1 MGSEK
6 IDALELDINAKLT
19 TENLDK
25 LITALGKLSK
35 ALDNVNAKKVKD
47 EIKDTGDASKEAAA
61 KADLLTNSFL
71 NQAVRITALVAVYRK
86 LADLISTGIEN
97 SMSYVE
103 NMNLFTVS
111 LGQYSENASKYADT
125 VRDALGI
132 DPSGWIRT
140 QGVFNTLIEGFGVG
154 AEQAAYMSQN
164 LTQLTYDIA
173 SFYNLSISDAEKKI
187 QSAVAGEL
195 EPVRRLGY
203 DLSQNALTAIAQNPK
218 YYGETTYSVNELTGA
233 LEANSTALED
243 NTVRTIANF
252 NELTQGEK
260 VQLRYI
266 ALMTQV
272 TEAQGDMARTLNDPA
287 NQIRIF
293 REQMTMT
300 SRALGNVFIP
310 ALNEVMPYLIAFFR
324 VVEEGLQKL
333 AAWFGFE
340 LPDMSD
346 RMDVSEDV
354 PYYENVVE
362 ATGKAAKNA
371 KKMKDY
377 MIGIDELNVL
387 RPDDGT
393 TSGGGSGSENPYA
406 LGSIYK
412 TPGYDFLSSSIENRI
427 KDIKEAFDDL
437 GKDFEEHPLQVG
449 IKIFGEGAGA
459 IGQGFWEWYLGKT
472 PDELA
477 QEAETYFGGSIA
489 GALTY
494 ELAMNSPAANVG
506 FEFWT
511 WLLGKTDEE
520 IAVEA
525 EEKGITIGQAIHDSF
540 ILNNPLA
547 RQAGKSQSAIET
559 FFGFD
564 NTLEKR
570 AAEAGRTV
578 GEQFTLEFSKKVAEI
593 FSSNPILQEFYK
605 IATGRDALKDLEA
618 LEKKLNYTNSKKTY
632 TKVFPTRDNAATI
645 EAAKH
650 GETAL
655 ELLLGGNL
663 NSTAEESGKNAI
675 KNFAKGME
683 SGKSAVNLASSNLY
697 RTAFNGANNNGSG
710 GNGFYT
716 ASSNMS
722 RRYADGI
729 RSGTSNVDSAGK
741 SLYNSGYNGATNYGK
756 ALADYYNVSSGA
768 SKEYAKGLVNGV
780 SGARYA
786 GESLF
791 GSSYNGAS
799 NYGTSDVYFY
809 NTSAMASRSFIE
821 GMYNNLSGANYAGQ
835 SLYTSGY
842 NGASNN
848 GNGGY
853 EYSNL
858 ANNFANLFTSSLGSN
873 SALSDSY
880 NAGYKLANEGT
891 WGAYDLN
898 SEFEYVGDMAGQG
911 YVLGIRK
918 NEYKAEYAGG
928 TVANAT
934 LYKLKEALGIASP
947 SKETYALGRF
957 FDLGFANA
965 IEDYTYTAEDMAKQM
980 ARASLQAIRTTDG
993 VFANSI
999 SAPSGSNAGY
1009 GVSAANQNGMMN
1021 MASSIYQ
1028 AVVSGISTIDLNG
1041 DDRDIKVIID
1051 GKEVFTAVETERR
1064 RRGVGVGSNA
1074 FGGV

>member
-1 MGSEK
+1 MASEK

-25 LITALGKLSK
+25 LITALGRLSK
-35 ALDNVNAKKVKD
+35 ALDNVNAKKVKED
-47 EIKDTGDASKEAAA
+47 IKETGDASKEAAA
-61 KADLLTNSFL
+61 KADLLTNSFM

-86 LADLISTGIEN
+86 LADVISTGIEN

-272 TEAQGDMARTLNDPA
+272 QEAQGDMARTLNDPA
-287 NQIRIF
+287 NQMRIF
-293 REQMTMT
+293 KEQLTMT

-324 VVEEGLQKL
+324 VVEEGLQRL
-333 AAWFGFE
+333 AAWAGFE

-346 RMDVSEDV
+346 RMSVSDDV
-354 PYYENVVE
+354 PYYENIVDS
-362 ATGKAAKNA
+362 TGRAAKNA

-393 TSGGGSGSENPYA
+393 TSGGGGGSENPYA
-406 LGSIYK
+406 LGSIFK

-427 KDIKEAFDDL
+427 KDIKEQFDEL
-437 GKDFEEHPLQVG
+437 GKDFEEHPLQVTG
-449 IKIFGEGAGA
+449 KILWEGFGT
-459 IGQGFWEWYLGKT
+459 IGEGFWEWYLGKT
-472 PDELA
+472 PEELA
-477 QEAETYFGGSIA
+477 EEAWANGETIGKAFMKAILYQTGENIVKISTGIWGAITGADTTIAQRAAQSGRTIA
-489 GALTY
+489 GQFFGEASKTVLEFINSNEYLKWYY
-494 ELAMNSPAANVG
+494 ELTTGRN
-506 FEFWT
+506 
-511 WLLGKTDEE
+511 
-520 IAVEA
+520 A
-525 EEKGITIGQAIHDSF
+525 EEDLVAAYKYLDA
-540 ILNNPLA
+540 N
-547 RQAGKSQSAIET
+547 RV
-559 FFGFD
+559 
-564 NTLEKR
+564 NTKKVKD
-570 AAEAGRTV
+570 GN
-578 GEQFTLEFSKKVAEI
+578 FTLTGVLGDKSTTSGISKGAQAQANAYINGLKNSLGEVEKVGQDI
-593 FSSNPILQEFYK
+593 Y
-605 IATGRDALKDLEA
+605 
-618 LEKKLNYTNSKKTY
+618 NS
-632 TKVFPTRDNAATI
+632 AW
-645 EAAKH
+645 
-650 GETAL
+650 
-655 ELLLGGNL
+655 
-663 NSTAEESGKNAI
+663 
-675 KNFAKGME
+675 
-683 SGKSAVNLASSNLY
+683 
-697 RTAFNGANNNGSG
+697 NGADNKGRGVES
-710 GNGFYT
+710 FFKT
-716 ASSNMS
+716 SSNMS
-722 RRYADGI
+722 RRYAEGLVN
-729 RSGTSNVDSAGK
+729 GTTGAANAGK

-768 SKEYAKGLVNGV
+768 SSNYAKGLVNGTTSV
-780 SGARYA
+780 
-786 GESLF
+786 
-791 GSSYNGAS
+791 AS
-799 NYGTSDVYFY
+799 
-809 NTSAMASRSFIE
+809 
-821 GMYNNLSGANYAGQ
+821 AGQ
-835 SLYTSGY
+835 SLYASGY
-842 NGASNN
+842 NGANN
-848 GNGGY
+848 YGNGGN
-853 EYSNL
+853 EYYSL
-858 ANNFANLFTSSLGSN
+858 ADKLANLFSGGLSSN
-873 SALSDSY
+873 SALSGSY
-880 NAGYKLANEGT
+880 NSGYKLANEGT

-911 YVLGIRK
+911 YVAGIRK

-947 SKETYALGRF
+947 SKEAYAVGKF
-957 FDLGFANA
+957 FDEGFANA
-965 IEDYTYTAEDMAKQM
+965 ISDFTSLATDNASNMAEL
-980 ARASLQAIRTTDG
+980 SLKAMRTTQG
-993 VFANSI
+993 MF
-999 SAPSGSNAGY
+999 SGFSVPTNNNAGY
-1009 GVSAANQNGMMN
+1009 GVGAMNESAMMN
-1021 MASSIYQ
+1021 MASTIYQ
-1028 AVVSGISTIDLNG
+1028 AVASGISTISLNG

>member
-1 MGSEK
+1 MASEK

-25 LITALGKLSK
+25 LITALGRLSK
-35 ALDNVNAKKVKD
+35 ALDNVNAKKVKED
-47 EIKDTGDASKEAAA
+47 IKETGDASKEAAA

-86 LADLISTGIEN
+86 LADVISTGIEN

-111 LGQYSENASKYADT
+111 LGQYADNASKYADT

-272 TEAQGDMARTLNDPA
+272 QEAQGDMARTLNDPA
-287 NQIRIF
+287 NQMRIF
-293 REQMTMT
+293 KEQLTMT

-324 VVEEGLQKL
+324 VVEEGLQRL
-333 AAWFGFE
+333 AAWAGFE

-354 PYYENVVE
+354 PYYENIVDS
-362 ATGKAAKNA
+362 TGRAAKNA

-406 LGSIYK
+406 LGSIFK
-412 TPGYDFLSSSIENRI
+412 TPGYDFLSSAVENRI
-427 KDIKEAFDDL
+427 KDIKEAFDEL
-437 GKDFEEHPLQVG
+437 GKDFEEHPLQVTG
-449 IKIFGEGAGA
+449 KILWEGFGT
-459 IGQGFWEWYLGKT
+459 IGEGFWEWVLGKT
-472 PDELA
+472 PEELAEEAWANGNTIGEQLALAFLESAQNTSFGEASEGVIEWLVGKPSDELA
-477 QEAETYFGGSIA
+477 QDAWDS
-489 GALTY
+489 
-494 ELAMNSPAANVG
+494 
-506 FEFWT
+506 
-511 WLLGKTDEE
+511 GKT
-520 IAVEA
+520 VKEA
-525 EEKGITIGQAIHDSF
+525 FVKSLLTNTGASPYGRGISVIEQMLGLDSN
-540 ILNNPLA
+540 LETRA
-547 RQAGKSQSAIET
+547 QS
-559 FFGFD
+559 
-564 NTLEKR
+564 
-570 AAEAGRTV
+570 AGRTV
-578 GEQFTLEFSKKVAEI
+578 GEQFTLEVNKAFAALATTNPFFSWLYEV
-593 FSSNPILQEFYK
+593 S
-605 IATGRDALKDLEA
+605 TGRSAKADLEA
-618 LEKKLNYTNSKKTY
+618 YQKAMYGWKPTDDPYKVRGALGIDGAMPGTNNSQVY
-632 TKVFPTRDNAATI
+632 RRDNAATI
-645 EAAKH
+645 EAQKH
-650 GETAL
+650 GKAVAEAYAQGAQKTYKATDNAAVIEAQKHAAAVAKAYADGL
-655 ELLLGGNL
+655 KENFD
-663 NSTAEESGKNAI
+663 NAEEVANDFYKTVYGGVTNQGK
-675 KNFAKGME
+675 GVE
-683 SGKSAVNLASSNLY
+683 S
-697 RTAFNGANNNGSG
+697 
-710 GNGFYT
+710 FYKT
-716 ASSNMS
+716 SSNMS
-722 RRYADGI
+722 KRYNDGLKTGI
-729 RSGTSNVDSAGK
+729 SGASSAGE
-741 SLYNSGYNGATNYGK
+741 SLYNSGYNGANNY
-756 ALADYYNVSSGA
+756 
-768 SKEYAKGLVNGV
+768 
-780 SGARYA
+780 
-786 GESLF
+786 
-791 GSSYNGAS
+791 
-799 NYGTSDVYFY
+799 
-809 NTSAMASRSFIE
+809 
-821 GMYNNLSGANYAGQ
+821 
-835 SLYTSGY
+835 
-842 NGASNN
+842 
-848 GNGGY
+848 GNGGK
-853 EYSNL
+853 EYSKL
-858 ANNFANLFTSSLGSN
+858 ADNFANLFAGALSSN
-873 SALSDSY
+873 SALSGSY
-880 NAGYKLANEGT
+880 NSGYELANEGT

-911 YVLGIRK
+911 YVAGIRK

-934 LYKLKEALGIASP
+934 LYRLKEALGIASP
-947 SKETYALGRF
+947 SKETYALGKF
-957 FDLGFANA
+957 FDEGFANA
-965 IEDYTYTAEDMAKQM
+965 ISDYTRLATDNAGNMAEM
-980 ARASLQAIRTTDG
+980 SLKAMRTTQG
-993 VFANSI
+993 MF
-999 SAPSGSNAGY
+999 SGFSVPTNNNAGY
-1009 GVSAANQNGMMN
+1009 GVGAMNESAMMN
-1021 MASSIYQ
+1021 MASTIYQ
-1028 AVVSGISTIDLNG
+1028 AVASGISTINLNG

-1051 GKEVFTAVETERR
+1051 GKEVFTAVQTESRK
-1064 RRGVGVGSNA
+1064 RGVAISNGT
-1074 FGGV
+1074 FSR

>member
-1 MGSEK
+1 MASEK

-61 KADLLTNSFL
+61 KADLLTNSFV
-71 NQAVRITALVAVYRK
+71 NQAVKITALVAVYRK
-86 LADLISTGIEN
+86 LADVISTGLEN

-272 TEAQGDMARTLNDPA
+272 QEAQGDMQRSLYDPA

-293 REQMTMT
+293 REQLTMT

-324 VVEEGLQKL
+324 VVEEGLQRL
-333 AAWFGFE
+333 AAWAGFE

-346 RMDVSEDV
+346 RMSVSDDV
-354 PYYENVVE
+354 PYYENIVDS
-362 ATGKAAKNA
+362 TGRAAKNA

-393 TSGGGSGSENPYA
+393 TSGGGGGSDNPYA
-406 LGSIYK
+406 LGSIFK

-427 KDIKEAFDDL
+427 KDIKEAFDEL
-437 GKDFEEHPLQVG
+437 GKDFEEHPLQVTG
-449 IKIFGEGAGA
+449 KILWEGFGTIGEG
-459 IGQGFWEWYLGKT
+459 FWTWVLGKT
-472 PDELA
+472 PEELAEEAWANGNTIGEQLALAFLESAQNTSFGEASEGVIEWLVGKSSSELA
-477 QEAETYFGGSIA
+477 QDAWDSGKTVKQAFV
-489 GALTY
+489 GALLTNT
-494 ELAMNSPAANVG
+494 ATSSFGRG
-506 FEFWT
+506 FS
-511 WLLGKTDEE
+511 
-520 IAVEA
+520 I
-525 EEKGITIGQAIHDSF
+525 
-540 ILNNPLA
+540 
-547 RQAGKSQSAIET
+547 IEQML
-559 FFGFD
+559 GFD
-564 NTLEKR
+564 SNLETR
-570 AAEAGRTV
+570 AQSAGRTV
-578 GEQFTLEFSKKVAEI
+578 GEQFVLEINKAFASLATQ
-593 FSSNPILQEFYK
+593 NPFFEWLYEVS
-605 IATGRDALKDLEA
+605 TGRSAKADLEA
-618 LEKKLNYTNSKKTY
+618 YQRAIYGWKPTDDPYKVREVLGIDGAMPGTNNSQVY
-632 TKVFPTRDNAATI
+632 QRDNAATI

-650 GETAL
+650 GKTVAEAYAQGAQKTYKATDNAAVIEAQKHAAAVAKAYADGL
-655 ELLLGGNL
+655 KKNWD
-663 NSTAEESGKNAI
+663 NAEEVANDFYNVVYGGVTNQGK
-675 KNFAKGME
+675 GVE
-683 SGKSAVNLASSNLY
+683 S
-697 RTAFNGANNNGSG
+697 
-710 GNGFYT
+710 FYKT
-716 ASSNMS
+716 SSNMS
-722 RRYADGI
+722 KRYADGLVNGV
-729 RSGTSNVDSAGK
+729 SGAANAGK

-768 SKEYAKGLVNGV
+768 SKEYAKGLVNGTTSV
-780 SGARYA
+780 
-786 GESLF
+786 
-791 GSSYNGAS
+791 AS
-799 NYGTSDVYFY
+799 
-809 NTSAMASRSFIE
+809 
-821 GMYNNLSGANYAGQ
+821 AGQ
-835 SLYTSGY
+835 TLYVYGY
-842 NGASNN
+842 NGVADY
-848 GNGGY
+848 GNGGK

-858 ANNFANLFTSSLGSN
+858 ADNFANLFAGALSSN
-873 SALSDSY
+873 SALSGSY
-880 NAGYKLANEGT
+880 NSGYKLANEGT

-898 SEFEYVGDMAGQG
+898 GEYDYVGTMAGQG
-911 YVLGIRK
+911 YILGIQK
-918 NEYKAEYAGG
+918 SKYEAENSGYI
-928 TVANAT
+928 VANST
-934 LYKLKEALGIASP
+934 LQKMREVLGIASP
-947 SKETYALGRF
+947 SKEAYAVGKF
-957 FDLGFANA
+957 FDEGFANA
-965 IEDYTYTAEDMAKQM
+965 ISDFTSLATDNASNMAEL
-980 ARASLQAIRTTDG
+980 SLKAMRTTNG
-993 VFANSI
+993 MFSNFSVPTNN
-999 SAPSGSNAGY
+999 NAGY
-1009 GVSAANQNGMMN
+1009 GVGAMNESAMMN
-1021 MASSIYQ
+1021 MASTIYQ
-1028 AVVSGISTIDLNG
+1028 AVASGISTISLNG

-1051 GKEVFTAVETERR
+1051 GKEVFTSVETERR
-1064 RRGVGVGSNA
+1064 RRGVGVGNNA

>member
-1 MGSEK
+1 MASEK

-25 LITALGKLSK
+25 LITALGRLSK

-47 EIKDTGDASKEAAA
+47 DIKDTGDASKEAAA
-61 KADLLTNSFL
+61 KADLLTNSFV
-71 NQAVRITALVAVYRK
+71 NQAVKITALVAVYRK
-86 LADLISTGIEN
+86 LADVISTGLEN

-103 NMNLFTVS
+103 NLNLFTVS

-272 TEAQGDMARTLNDPA
+272 EEAQGDMARTLNDPA
-287 NQIRIF
+287 NQMRIF
-293 REQMTMT
+293 KEQLTMT

-324 VVEEGLQKL
+324 VVEEGLQRL
-333 AAWFGFE
+333 AAWAGFE

-354 PYYENVVE
+354 PYYENIVDS
-362 ATGKAAKNA
+362 TGKAAKNA

-393 TSGGGSGSENPYA
+393 TSGGGSGSDNPYA

-412 TPGYDFLSSSIENRI
+412 TPGYDFLSSAIDNRI
-427 KDIKEAFDDL
+427 KDIKEAFDEL
-437 GKDFEEHPLQVG
+437 GKDFEEHPLQVTG
-449 IKIFGEGAGA
+449 KILWEGFGT
-459 IGQGFWEWYLGKT
+459 IGEGFWEWFIGKT
-472 PDELA
+472 PEELA
-477 QEAETYFGGSIA
+477 QDAWDSGISVGEAFANAVFYKMGENIVKISTGIWGAITGEDTTIA
-489 GALTY
+489 
-494 ELAMNSPAANVG
+494 ERAAQSG
-506 FEFWT
+506 RT
-511 WLLGKTDEE
+511 
-520 IAVEA
+520 IA
-525 EEKGITIGQAIHDSF
+525 Q
-540 ILNNPLA
+540 
-547 RQAGKSQSAIET
+547 Q
-559 FFGFD
+559 FFGEASRTLLEFVNSNEYLKWYYETVTGRNAD
-564 NTLEKR
+564 EDLVAAYKYLDANKVNTKKVKD
-570 AAEAGRTV
+570 GN
-578 GEQFTLEFSKKVAEI
+578 FTL
-593 FSSNPILQEFYK
+593 
-605 IATGRDALKDLEA
+605 TG
-618 LEKKLNYTNSKKTY
+618 
-632 TKVFPTRDNAATI
+632 V
-645 EAAKH
+645 
-650 GETAL
+650 
-655 ELLLGGNL
+655 LGDK
-663 NSTAEESGKNAI
+663 STAGISKGAQLQANAYINGLRDSLGEIEKAGEDVYNSAWSGADNKGRGVESFFK
-675 KNFAKGME
+675 
-683 SGKSAVNLASSNLY
+683 
-697 RTAFNGANNNGSG
+697 T
-710 GNGFYT
+710 
-716 ASSNMS
+716 SSNMS
-722 RRYADGI
+722 RRYADGLVN
-729 RSGTSNVDSAGK
+729 GTTGAANAGK

-756 ALADYYNVSSGA
+756 ALADYYNVSSNA
-768 SKEYAKGLVNGV
+768 SSNYAKGLVNGTTSV
-780 SGARYA
+780 
-786 GESLF
+786 
-791 GSSYNGAS
+791 AS
-799 NYGTSDVYFY
+799 
-809 NTSAMASRSFIE
+809 
-821 GMYNNLSGANYAGQ
+821 AGQ
-835 SLYTSGY
+835 TLYVYGY
-842 NGASNN
+842 NGVANY
-848 GNGGY
+848 GNGGK

-858 ANNFANLFTSSLGSN
+858 ADNFANLFAGALSSN
-873 SALSDSY
+873 SALSGSY
-880 NAGYKLANEGT
+880 NSGYKLANEGT

-911 YVLGIRK
+911 YVAGIRK

-934 LYKLKEALGIASP
+934 LYRLKEALGIASP
-947 SKETYALGRF
+947 SKEAYTVGKF
-957 FDLGFANA
+957 FDEGFANA
-965 IEDYTYTAEDMAKQM
+965 ISDFTSLATDNASNMAEL
-980 ARASLQAIRTTDG
+980 SLKAMRTIQG
-993 VFANSI
+993 MF
-999 SAPSGSNAGY
+999 SGFSVPTNNNAGY
-1009 GVSAANQNGMMN
+1009 GVGAMNESAMMN
-1021 MASSIYQ
+1021 MASTIYQ
-1028 AVVSGISTIDLNG
+1028 AVASGISTISLNG

>member
-1 MGSEK
+1 MASEK

-25 LITALGKLSK
+25 LITALGRLSK
-35 ALDNVNAKKVKD
+35 ALDNVNAKKVNQD
-47 EIKDTGDASKEAAA
+47 IKETGDASKEAAA
-61 KADLLTNSFL
+61 KADLLTNSFI

-86 LADLISTGIEN
+86 LADVISTGIEN

-287 NQIRIF
+287 NQMRIF
-293 REQMTMT
+293 KEQLTMT

-310 ALNEVMPYLIAFFR
+310 ALNEAMPYLIAFFR
-324 VVEEGLQKL
+324 VVEEGLQRL
-333 AAWFGFE
+333 AAWAGYE

-377 MIGIDELNVL
+377 MLGIDELNVL

-393 TSGGGSGSENPYA
+393 TSGGGSSDNPYA

-427 KDIKEAFDDL
+427 KDIKEAFDEL
-437 GKDFEEHPLQVG
+437 GKDFEEHPLQVTG
-449 IKIFGEGAGA
+449 KILWEGFGT
-459 IGQGFWEWYLGKT
+459 IGEGFWEWVIGKT
-472 PDELA
+472 PEELA
-477 QEAETYFGGSIA
+477 QD
-489 GALTY
+489 
-494 ELAMNSPAANVG
+494 AARLGTSVSTAFVYNLG
-506 FEFWT
+506 LKGHDFWLD
-511 WLLGKTDEE
+511 LLGISWDDLKK
-520 IAVEA
+520 EA
-525 EEKGITIGQAIHDSF
+525 EENGTTIRYEFNKAVFSKMGEGIVQISTGFWGVITGKDTTIAQ
-540 ILNNPLA
+540 
-547 RQAGKSQSAIET
+547 
-559 FFGFD
+559 
-564 NTLEKR
+564 R
-570 AAEAGRTV
+570 AAESGRTIAGQFF
-578 GEQFTLEFSKKVAEI
+578 GEASKTVLEFINSNEYLKWYYELTTGRNAEEDLVAAYKYLDANKVNTKKV
-593 FSSNPILQEFYK
+593 
-605 IATGRDALKDLEA
+605 KD
-618 LEKKLNYTNSKKTY
+618 KNYTLVGVLGDKSSTTGISKGAEAITKAYANGLLSGIGEVEKAGEAVYNSAW
-632 TKVFPTRDNAATI
+632 NAADNQGKAI
-645 EAAKH
+645 ESFFKTSSDMSKRYND
-650 GETAL
+650 GLKT
-655 ELLLGGNL
+655 GV
-663 NSTAEESGKNAI
+663 SGA
-675 KNFAKGME
+675 
-683 SGKSAVNLASSNLY
+683 KSA
-697 RTAFNGANNNGSG
+697 
-710 GNGFYT
+710 GN
-716 ASSNMS
+716 
-722 RRYADGI
+722 
-729 RSGTSNVDSAGK
+729 
-741 SLYNSGYNGATNYGK
+741 SLYSSGYNGAANYGR
-756 ALADYYNVSSGA
+756 AVADYYNVSSNA
-768 SKEYAKGLVNGV
+768 SSSYARGLVNGT
-780 SGARYA
+780 
-786 GESLF
+786 
-791 GSSYNGAS
+791 
-799 NYGTSDVYFY
+799 TSV
-809 NTSAMASRSFIE
+809 
-821 GMYNNLSGANYAGQ
+821 ANAGQ
-835 SLYTSGY
+835 TLYVYGY
-842 NGASNN
+842 NGVANY
-848 GNGGY
+848 GNGGN
-853 EYSNL
+853 EYFNL
-858 ANNFANLFTSSLGSN
+858 ADKFANLFSGGLGSN
-873 SALSDSY
+873 SALSGSY
-880 NAGYKLANEGT
+880 NSGYKLANEGT

-911 YVLGIRK
+911 YILGIRK
-918 NEYKAEYAGG
+918 NEYKAEYAGD
-928 TVANAT
+928 TVASAT
-934 LYKLKEALGIASP
+934 LYRMKEVLGIASP
-947 SKETYALGRF
+947 SKEAYAVGKF
-957 FDLGFANA
+957 FDEGFANA
-965 IEDYTYTAEDMAKQM
+965 ISDFTSLATDNASDMAEL
-980 ARASLQAIRTTDG
+980 SLKAMRTTRG
-993 VFANSI
+993 MF
-999 SAPSGSNAGY
+999 SGFSVPTNNNAGY
-1009 GVSAANQNGMMN
+1009 GVGAMNESAMMN
-1021 MASSIYQ
+1021 MASTIYQ
-1028 AVVSGISTIDLNG
+1028 AVASGISTISLNG

>member
-1 MGSEK
+1 MASEK

-25 LITALGKLSK
+25 LISALGRLSK
-35 ALDNVNAKKVKD
+35 ALDKVNAKKVNED
-47 EIKDTGDASKEAAA
+47 IKETGDASKEAAA
-61 KADLLTNSFL
+61 KADLLTNSFM
-71 NQAVRITALVAVYRK
+71 NQAVRITALVAIYRK
-86 LADLISTGIEN
+86 LSDVISTGIEN

-272 TEAQGDMARTLNDPA
+272 QEAQGDMARTLNDPA
-287 NQIRIF
+287 NQMRIF
-293 REQMTMT
+293 KEQLTMT

-324 VVEEGLQKL
+324 VVEEGLQRL
-333 AAWFGFE
+333 AAWAGFE

-354 PYYENVVE
+354 PYYENIVDS
-362 ATGKAAKNA
+362 TGRAAKNA

-393 TSGGGSGSENPYA
+393 TSGGGSGSDNPYA
-406 LGSIYK
+406 LGSIFK
-412 TPGYDFLSSSIENRI
+412 TPGYDFLSSAIENRI
-427 KDIKEAFDDL
+427 KDIKEAFDEL

-459 IGQGFWEWYLGKT
+459 IGEKFWEWYLGKT
-472 PDELA
+472 PEELA

-489 GALTY
+489 AAFTY
-494 ELAMNSPAANVG
+494 ELAMNSPAANAG
-506 FEFWT
+506 FDFWT

-540 ILNNPLA
+540 ILNNPIA
-547 RQAGKSQSAIET
+547 RRAGKAQSVAET

-564 NTLEKR
+564 STLEKR

-593 FSSNPILQEFYK
+593 FSSNPILQEVYK
-605 IATGRDALKDLEA
+605 IATGKDALKDLEA

-655 ELLLGGNL
+655 QMLLGSGINDA
-663 NSTAEESGKNAI
+663 AEESGKAAI
-675 KNFAKGME
+675 KSFAKGME
-683 SGKSAVNLASSNLY
+683 NGKSAVNLASSNLY
-697 RTAFNGANNNGSG
+697 KTAYNGTNNNGSG
-710 GNGFYT
+710 TRNFGNVGTNLAGAF
-716 ASSNMS
+716 SSALGS
-722 RRYADGI
+722 Q
-729 RSGTSNVDSAGK
+729 TSKNNA
-741 SLYNSGYNGATNYGK
+741 YNSGYQLSAQ
-756 ALADYYNVSSGA
+756 
-768 SKEYAKGLVNGV
+768 GV
-780 SGARYA
+780 YGAR
-786 GESLF
+786 GFS
-791 GSSYNGAS
+791 NG
-799 NYGTSDVYFY
+799 
-809 NTSAMASRSFIE
+809 
-821 GMYNNLSGANYAGQ
+821 
-835 SLYTSGY
+835 
-842 NGASNN
+842 
-848 GNGGY
+848 
-853 EYSNL
+853 YSNI
-858 ANNFANLFTSSLGSN
+858 ATDMANLFAGSLSSNPS
-873 SALSDSY
+873 LSKSY

-911 YVLGIRK
+911 YIAGIRK

-928 TVANAT
+928 SVANAT
-934 LYKLKEALGIASP
+934 LYRLKEALGIASP
-947 SKETYALGRF
+947 SKEAYAVGKF
-957 FDLGFANA
+957 FDEGFANA
-965 IEDYTYTAEDMAKQM
+965 ISDFTNLATDNAGNMAEM
-980 ARASLQAIRTTDG
+980 SLKAMRTTQG
-993 VFANSI
+993 MF
-999 SAPSGSNAGY
+999 SGFSVPTNNNAGY
-1009 GVSAANQNGMMN
+1009 GVGAMNESAMMN
-1021 MASSIYQ
+1021 MASTIYQ
-1028 AVVSGISTIDLNG
+1028 AVASGISTISLNG

>member
-1 MGSEK
+1 MASEK

-25 LITALGKLSK
+25 LITALGRLSK
-35 ALDNVNAKKVKD
+35 ALDSVNAKKVKED
-47 EIKDTGDASKEAAA
+47 IKETGDASKEAAT
-61 KADLLTNSFL
+61 KADLLTNSFM
-71 NQAVRITALVAVYRK
+71 NQAVKITALIAVYRK
-86 LADLISTGIEN
+86 LADVISTGIEN

-233 LEANSTALED
+233 LEGNSTALED

-287 NQIRIF
+287 NQMRIF
-293 REQMTMT
+293 KEQLTMT

-324 VVEEGLQKL
+324 VVEEGLQRL
-333 AAWFGFE
+333 AAWAGFE

-354 PYYENVVE
+354 PYYENIVDS
-362 ATGKAAKNA
+362 TGRAAKNA

-393 TSGGGSGSENPYA
+393 TSGGGGGSDNPYA

-412 TPGYDFLSSSIENRI
+412 TPGYDFLSSAVENRI
-427 KDIKEAFDDL
+427 KDIKEAFDEL
-437 GKDFEEHPLQVG
+437 GKDFEEHPLQVTG
-449 IKIFGEGAGA
+449 QIIWEGAGT
-459 IGQGFWEWYLGKT
+459 IGEKFWEWYLGKT
-472 PDELA
+472 PEELA
-477 QEAETYFGGSIA
+477 LEANTYFGGSIA
-489 GALTY
+489 SAFTY
-494 ELAMNSPAANVG
+494 ELAMNSPAADVG
-506 FEFWT
+506 YNFWT

-520 IAVEA
+520 LALEA

-540 ILNNPLA
+540 VANNPFA
-547 RQAGKSQSAIET
+547 RKAGEQISIVEAAFGSGSTIET
-559 FFGFD
+559 
-564 NTLEKR
+564 R

-578 GEQFTLEFSKKVAEI
+578 GEQFTLEFSKKVLEI
-593 FSSNPILQEFYK
+593 FGSNPVLQEFYK
-605 IATGRDALKDLEA
+605 ILTGRDALADLEE
-618 LEKKLNYTNSKKTY
+618 LEKKLNFTNTKKTY

-650 GETAL
+650 GQT
-655 ELLLGGNL
+655 LGQAYADGLSKNKDYVEKVANDFY
-663 NSTAEESGKNAI
+663 NSVYGGVTNQ
-675 KNFAKGME
+675 
-683 SGKSAVNLASSNLY
+683 
-697 RTAFNGANNNGSG
+697 
-710 GNGFYT
+710 GNGVVGFYN

-722 RRYADGI
+722 KRYADGI
-729 RSGTSNVDSAGK
+729 KGGTSNVGSAGK

-768 SKEYAKGLVNGV
+768 SSNYAKGLMNGTTSV
-780 SGARYA
+780 
-786 GESLF
+786 
-791 GSSYNGAS
+791 AS
-799 NYGTSDVYFY
+799 
-809 NTSAMASRSFIE
+809 
-821 GMYNNLSGANYAGQ
+821 AGQ
-835 SLYTSGY
+835 TLYVYGY
-842 NGASNN
+842 NGVANY
-848 GNGGY
+848 GNGGK

-858 ANNFANLFTSSLGSN
+858 ADNFANLFAGALSSN
-873 SALSDSY
+873 SALSGSY
-880 NAGYKLANEGT
+880 NSGYKLANEGT

-911 YVLGIRK
+911 YVAGIRK

-928 TVANAT
+928 TVASAT

-947 SKETYALGRF
+947 SKEAYAVGKF
-957 FDLGFANA
+957 FDEGFANA
-965 IEDYTYTAEDMAKQM
+965 ISDFTSLATDNASNMAEL
-980 ARASLQAIRTTDG
+980 SLKAMRTTQG
-993 VFANSI
+993 MF
-999 SAPSGSNAGY
+999 SGFSVPTNNNAGY
-1009 GVSAANQNGMMN
+1009 GVGAMNESAMMN
-1021 MASSIYQ
+1021 MASTIYQ
-1028 AVVSGISTIDLNG
+1028 AVASGISTISLNG

>member
-1 MGSEK
+1 MASEK

-35 ALDNVNAKKVKD
+35 ALDNVNAKKVND
-47 EIKDTGDASKEAAA
+47 DIKATGDASKEAAT
-61 KADLLTNSFL
+61 KADLLTNSFV
-71 NQAVRITALVAVYRK
+71 NQAVKITALIAVYRK
-86 LADLISTGIEN
+86 LADVISTGLEN

-103 NMNLFTVS
+103 NLNLFTVS
-111 LGQYSENASKYADT
+111 MGQYADNASKYADT
-125 VRDALGI
+125 VRDTLGI

-272 TEAQGDMARTLNDPA
+272 EEAHGDMARTLNDPA
-287 NQIRIF
+287 NQMRIF
-293 REQMTMT
+293 KEQLTMT

-324 VVEEGLQKL
+324 VVEEGLQNL
-333 AAWFGFE
+333 AAWFGYE

-346 RMDVSEDV
+346 RMDVSDDV
-354 PYYENVVE
+354 PYYENIVE
-362 ATGKAAKNA
+362 STGRAAKNA

-393 TSGGGSGSENPYA
+393 TSGGGGGSDNPYA

-412 TPGYDFLSSSIENRI
+412 TPGYDFLSSAIENRV
-427 KDIKEAFDDL
+427 KDLKEAFDEL
-437 GKDFEEHPLQVG
+437 GKDFEEHPLKVTGQ
-449 IKIFGEGAGA
+449 IIWEGAGT
-459 IGQGFWEWYLGKT
+459 IGEKFWEWYLGKT
-472 PDELA
+472 PEELA
-477 QEAETYFGGSIA
+477 QEANTYFGGSIA
-489 GALTY
+489 SAFTY
-494 ELAMNSPAANVG
+494 ELAMNSPAATVG
-506 FEFWT
+506 FNFWT
-511 WLLGKTDEE
+511 WLLGKSDEE
-520 IAVEA
+520 IALEA

-540 ILNNPLA
+540 VANNPFA
-547 RQAGKSQSAIET
+547 RKAGEQISIVEAAFGSGSTIET
-559 FFGFD
+559 
-564 NTLEKR
+564 R

-578 GEQFTLEFSKKVAEI
+578 GEQFTFEFSKKVLEI
-593 FSSNPILQEFYK
+593 FGSNPILQEFYK
-605 IATGRDALKDLEA
+605 ILTGRDALADLE
-618 LEKKLNYTNSKKTY
+618 EIDRKLNNTNTKKTY

-650 GETAL
+650 GQT
-655 ELLLGGNL
+655 LGQAYADGLSKNKDYVEKVANDFY
-663 NSTAEESGKNAI
+663 NSVYGGVTNQ
-675 KNFAKGME
+675 
-683 SGKSAVNLASSNLY
+683 
-697 RTAFNGANNNGSG
+697 
-710 GNGFYT
+710 GNGVVGFYN

-722 RRYADGI
+722 KRYADGI
-729 RSGTSNVDSAGK
+729 KGGTSNVGSAGK
-741 SLYNSGYNGATNYGK
+741 SLYNGGYNGATNYGQ

-768 SKEYAKGLVNGV
+768 SSNYAKGLVNGTTGV
-780 SGARYA
+780 
-786 GESLF
+786 
-791 GSSYNGAS
+791 AS
-799 NYGTSDVYFY
+799 
-809 NTSAMASRSFIE
+809 
-821 GMYNNLSGANYAGQ
+821 AGQ
-835 SLYTSGY
+835 SLYASGY
-842 NGASNN
+842 NGVSNY
-848 GNGGY
+848 GNGGN

-858 ANNFANLFTSSLGSN
+858 ANSFANLFAGALGSN
-873 SALSDSY
+873 SALSGSY
-880 NAGYKLANEGT
+880 NSGYSLANEGT

-911 YVLGIRK
+911 YIAGISK
-918 NEYKAEYAGG
+918 NEYKAEYAGN
-928 TVANAT
+928 TVASAT
-934 LYKLKEALGIASP
+934 LYRMKEVLGIASP
-947 SKETYALGRF
+947 SKEAYAVGKF
-957 FDLGFANA
+957 FDEGFANA
-965 IEDYTYTAEDMAKQM
+965 ISDFTNLATDNASNMAEL
-980 ARASLQAIRTTDG
+980 SLKAMRTT
-993 VFANSI
+993 
-999 SAPSGSNAGY
+999 SGMFSNFSVPTNNNTGY
-1009 GVSAANQNGMMN
+1009 GVGATNESAMMN
-1021 MASSIYQ
+1021 MASTIYQ
-1028 AVVSGISTIDLNG
+1028 AVASGISTLNLNG

-1051 GKEVFTAVETERR
+1051 GKEVFKVVQKEQRD
-1064 RRGVGVGSNA
+1064 RGVAISNGA
-1074 FGGV
+1074 FSR

>member
-1 MGSEK
+1 MASEK

-35 ALDNVNAKKVKD
+35 ALDNVNAKKVKED
-47 EIKDTGDASKEAAA
+47 IKETGDASKEAAA

-86 LADLISTGIEN
+86 LADVIPTGIEN

-287 NQIRIF
+287 NQMRIF
-293 REQMTMT
+293 KEQLIMT

-324 VVEEGLQKL
+324 VVEEGLQRL
-333 AAWFGFE
+333 AAWAGFE

-346 RMDVSEDV
+346 RMDVSDDV
-354 PYYENVVE
+354 PYYENIVE
-362 ATGKAAKNA
+362 STGRAAKNA

-406 LGSIYK
+406 LGSIFK
-412 TPGYDFLSSSIENRI
+412 TPGYDFLSSAIENRV
-427 KDIKEAFDDL
+427 KDIKEAFDEL
-437 GKDFEEHPLQVG
+437 GKDFKEHPLQVSWEIVKEGALGLGEG
-449 IKIFGEGAGA
+449 IWTWILGMTPEELAEEAARNGNTVGEQFVIAYSNAIQNSAFGEFSEGVVQYVLMGGKSSEEYYSDAEKS
-459 IGQGFWEWYLGKT
+459 GQSVGTAFLTGMVVNSTIPSSLGGMISFWEVITGKDT
-472 PDELA
+472 NLA
-477 QEAETYFGGSIA
+477 S
-489 GALTY
+489 
-494 ELAMNSPAANVG
+494 
-506 FEFWT
+506 
-511 WLLGKTDEE
+511 
-520 IAVEA
+520 
-525 EEKGITIGQAIHDSF
+525 
-540 ILNNPLA
+540 
-547 RQAGKSQSAIET
+547 
-559 FFGFD
+559 
-564 NTLEKR
+564 R
-570 AAEAGRTV
+570 AATAGRTV
-578 GEQFTLEFSKKVAEI
+578 GEQFTAEVGRQLLDLVA
-593 FSSNPILQEFYK
+593 SNPVFEWIYNTS
-605 IATGRDALKDLEA
+605 TGRDAQRDLED
-618 LEKKLNYTNSKKTY
+618 LEKSLYKKTKGTY

-650 GETAL
+650 GKAA
-655 ELLLGGNL
+655 
-663 NSTAEESGKNAI
+663 AEAYADSVANTTNYVWDSIWNGSDAQQRGKYFIES
-675 KNFAKGME
+675 FAKGME
-683 SGKSAVNLASSNLY
+683 NGKSAVNLASSNLY
-697 RTAFNGANNNGSG
+697 RTAYNGTNNNGSG
-710 GNGFYT
+710 SRNFGSVGTNLAGAF
-716 ASSNMS
+716 SSALGS
-722 RRYADGI
+722 Q
-729 RSGTSNVDSAGK
+729 TSKNNA
-741 SLYNSGYNGATNYGK
+741 YNSGYQLSAQ
-756 ALADYYNVSSGA
+756 
-768 SKEYAKGLVNGV
+768 GV
-780 SGARYA
+780 YGARGFSNGYTNIAIDMANMFA
-786 GESLF
+786 GSL
-791 GSSYNGAS
+791 SSNPS
-799 NYGTSDVYFY
+799 
-809 NTSAMASRSFIE
+809 
-821 GMYNNLSGANYAGQ
+821 LSK
-835 SLYTSGY
+835 
-842 NGASNN
+842 
-848 GNGGY
+848 
-853 EYSNL
+853 
-858 ANNFANLFTSSLGSN
+858 
-873 SALSDSY
+873 SY

-911 YVLGIRK
+911 YILGIRK

-928 TVANAT
+928 SVANAT
-934 LYKLKEALGIASP
+934 LYRLKEALGIASP
-947 SKETYALGRF
+947 SKEAYAVGKF
-957 FDLGFANA
+957 FDEGFANA
-965 IEDYTYTAEDMAKQM
+965 ISDFTSLATDNAGNMAEM
-980 ARASLQAIRTTDG
+980 SLKAMRTTQG
-993 VFANSI
+993 MF
-999 SAPSGSNAGY
+999 SGFSVPTNNNAGY
-1009 GVSAANQNGMMN
+1009 GVGAMNESAMMN
-1021 MASSIYQ
+1021 MASTIYQ
-1028 AVVSGISTIDLNG
+1028 AVASGISTINLNG

-1051 GKEVFTAVETERR
+1051 GKAVFTAVQTESRK
-1064 RRGVGVGSNA
+1064 RGVAISNGA
-1074 FGGV
+1074 FSR

>member
-1 MGSEK
+1 MASEK

-25 LITALGKLSK
+25 LITALGRLSK
-35 ALDNVNAKKVKD
+35 ALDNVNAKKVNED
-47 EIKDTGDASKEAAA
+47 IQETGDASKEAAA

-86 LADLISTGIEN
+86 LADVISTGIEN

-287 NQIRIF
+287 NQMRIF
-293 REQMTMT
+293 KEQLTMT

-324 VVEEGLQKL
+324 VVEEGLQRL
-333 AAWFGFE
+333 AAWAGFE

-354 PYYENVVE
+354 PYYENIVDS
-362 ATGKAAKNA
+362 TGRAAKNA

-393 TSGGGSGSENPYA
+393 TSGGGSGSDNPYA
-406 LGSIYK
+406 LGSIFK
-412 TPGYDFLSSSIENRI
+412 TPGYDFLSSAIENRI
-427 KDIKEAFDDL
+427 KDIKEAFDEL
-437 GKDFEEHPLQVG
+437 GKDFKEHPLQVSWDIVKGGAEGLGEG
-449 IKIFGEGAGA
+449 IWTWILGMTPEELAEEAARNGNTVGEQFVIAYSNAIQNSAFGEFSEGVVQYVLMGGKSSEEFYSDAEKS
-459 IGQGFWEWYLGKT
+459 GQSVGTAFLTGMVVNSTIPSSLGGMISFWEVITGKDT
-472 PDELA
+472 NLA
-477 QEAETYFGGSIA
+477 S
-489 GALTY
+489 
-494 ELAMNSPAANVG
+494 
-506 FEFWT
+506 
-511 WLLGKTDEE
+511 
-520 IAVEA
+520 
-525 EEKGITIGQAIHDSF
+525 
-540 ILNNPLA
+540 
-547 RQAGKSQSAIET
+547 
-559 FFGFD
+559 
-564 NTLEKR
+564 R
-570 AAEAGRTV
+570 AAAAGRTV
-578 GEQFTLEFSKKVAEI
+578 GEQFTAEVGRQLLDLVA
-593 FSSNPILQEFYK
+593 SNPVFEWVYNTS
-605 IATGRDALKDLEA
+605 TGRDAQKDLED
-618 LEKKLNYTNSKKTY
+618 LEKKLYKNTKGTY
-632 TKVFPTRDNAATI
+632 AKIFPTRDNAATI

-650 GETAL
+650 GKAA
-655 ELLLGGNL
+655 
-663 NSTAEESGKNAI
+663 AEAYADSVANTTNYVWDNIWNGSDAQQRGKYFIES
-675 KNFAKGME
+675 FAKGME
-683 SGKSAVNLASSNLY
+683 NGKSAVNLASSNLY
-697 RTAFNGANNNGSG
+697 RTAYNGTNNNGSG
-710 GNGFYT
+710 SRNFGSVGTNLANAFSSALGSQ
-716 ASSNMS
+716 ASKNN
-722 RRYADGI
+722 A
-729 RSGTSNVDSAGK
+729 
-741 SLYNSGYNGATNYGK
+741 YNSGYQ
-756 ALADYYNVSSGA
+756 LSVQ
-768 SKEYAKGLVNGV
+768 GV
-780 SGARYA
+780 YGAR
-786 GESLF
+786 GFS
-791 GSSYNGAS
+791 NG
-799 NYGTSDVYFY
+799 
-809 NTSAMASRSFIE
+809 
-821 GMYNNLSGANYAGQ
+821 
-835 SLYTSGY
+835 
-842 NGASNN
+842 
-848 GNGGY
+848 
-853 EYSNL
+853 YSNI
-858 ANNFANLFTSSLGSN
+858 AIDMANLFAGSLSSNPS
-873 SALSDSY
+873 LSKSY

-898 SEFEYVGDMAGQG
+898 GEFEYVGDMAGQG
-911 YVLGIRK
+911 YVAGIRK

-928 TVANAT
+928 AVANAT
-934 LYKLKEALGIASP
+934 LYRLKEALGIASP
-947 SKETYALGRF
+947 SKEAYAVGKF
-957 FDLGFANA
+957 FDEGFANA
-965 IEDYTYTAEDMAKQM
+965 ISDFANLATDNASNMAEM
-980 ARASLQAIRTTDG
+980 SLKAMRTTQG
-993 VFANSI
+993 MF
-999 SAPSGSNAGY
+999 SGFSVPTNNNTGY
-1009 GVSAANQNGMMN
+1009 GVGAMNESAMMN
-1021 MASSIYQ
+1021 MASTIYQ
-1028 AVVSGISTIDLNG
+1028 AVASGISTLNLNG

-1051 GKEVFTAVETERR
+1051 SKEVFTAVETERR

>member
-1 MGSEK
+1 MASEK

-25 LITALGKLSK
+25 LITALGRLSK

-61 KADLLTNSFL
+61 KADLLTNSFV
-71 NQAVRITALVAVYRK
+71 NQAVKITALVAVYRK
-86 LADLISTGIEN
+86 LADVISTGIEN

-125 VRDALGI
+125 VRETLGI

-173 SFYNLSISDAEKKI
+173 SFENLSISDAEKKV

-252 NELTQGEK
+252 NELTQAEK

-272 TEAQGDMARTLNDPA
+272 PQLQGDMARTLNDPA
-287 NQIRIF
+287 NQMRIF
-293 REQMTMT
+293 KEQLTMT

-324 VVEEGLQKL
+324 VVEEGLQRL
-333 AAWFGFE
+333 AAWAGFE

-346 RMDVSEDV
+346 RMDVSDDV
-354 PYYENVVE
+354 PYYENIVDS
-362 ATGKAAKNA
+362 TGRAAKNA

-393 TSGGGSGSENPYA
+393 SSGGSGSDNPYA

-412 TPGYDFLSSSIENRI
+412 TPGYDFLSSAVENRI

-437 GKDFEEHPLQVG
+437 GKDFSEHPLQVTG
-449 IKIFGEGAGA
+449 KILWEGLGTIGE
-459 IGQGFWEWYLGKT
+459 GFWEWYLGKT
-472 PDELA
+472 PEELA
-477 QEAETYFGGSIA
+477 EEAWANGETIGKAFMKAILYQTGENIVKISTGIWGAITGEDTTIAERAAQSGRTIA
-489 GALTY
+489 GQFYGEVSKTVLELINNNAYLKWYY
-494 ELAMNSPAANVG
+494 ELMTGRN
-506 FEFWT
+506 
-511 WLLGKTDEE
+511 
-520 IAVEA
+520 A
-525 EEKGITIGQAIHDSF
+525 EEDLVTAQKYLDQNRVNTKKVKDGNFTLTGVLGDKSTTSGISKGAQAQANAYINGLKNSLGEVEKVGEDIFNSAWGAADNHGKGIESF
-540 ILNNPLA
+540 
-547 RQAGKSQSAIET
+547 
-559 FFGFD
+559 F
-564 NTLEKR
+564 
-570 AAEAGRTV
+570 
-578 GEQFTLEFSKKVAEI
+578 
-593 FSSNPILQEFYK
+593 
-605 IATGRDALKDLEA
+605 
-618 LEKKLNYTNSKKTY
+618 KT
-632 TKVFPTRDNAATI
+632 
-645 EAAKH
+645 
-650 GETAL
+650 
-655 ELLLGGNL
+655 
-663 NSTAEESGKNAI
+663 
-675 KNFAKGME
+675 
-683 SGKSAVNLASSNLY
+683 
-697 RTAFNGANNNGSG
+697 
-710 GNGFYT
+710 
-716 ASSNMS
+716 SSNMS
-722 RRYADGI
+722 KRYADGLVNGV
-729 RSGTSNVDSAGK
+729 SGTASAGK

-768 SKEYAKGLVNGV
+768 SKEYAKGLVNGTTSV
-780 SGARYA
+780 
-786 GESLF
+786 
-791 GSSYNGAS
+791 AS
-799 NYGTSDVYFY
+799 
-809 NTSAMASRSFIE
+809 
-821 GMYNNLSGANYAGQ
+821 AGQ
-835 SLYTSGY
+835 TLYVYGY
-842 NGASNN
+842 NGVANY
-848 GNGGY
+848 GNGGK

-858 ANNFANLFTSSLGSN
+858 ADNFANLFAGALSSN
-873 SALSDSY
+873 SALSGSY
-880 NAGYKLANEGT
+880 NSGYKLANKGT

-898 SEFEYVGDMAGQG
+898 GEYDYVGTMAGQG
-911 YVLGIRK
+911 YILGIQK
-918 NEYKAEYAGG
+918 SKYEAENSGYI
-928 TVANAT
+928 VANST
-934 LYKLKEALGIASP
+934 LQKMREVLGIASP
-947 SKETYALGRF
+947 SKEAYAVGKF
-957 FDLGFANA
+957 FDEGFANA
-965 IEDYTYTAEDMAKQM
+965 ISDFTNLATDNASNMAEL
-980 ARASLQAIRTTDG
+980 SLKAMRTTQG
-993 VFANSI
+993 MF
-999 SAPSGSNAGY
+999 SGFSVPTNNNAGY
-1009 GVSAANQNGMMN
+1009 GVGAMNESAMMN
-1021 MASSIYQ
+1021 MASTIYQ
-1028 AVVSGISTIDLNG
+1028 AVASGISTISLNG
-1041 DDRDIKVIID
+1041 DDRDIKVIIN

>member
-1 MGSEK
+1 MASEK

-25 LITALGKLSK
+25 LITALGRLSK
-35 ALDNVNAKKVKD
+35 ALDNVNAKKAKD
-47 EIKDTGDASKEAAA
+47 DIKDTGDASKEAAA
-61 KADLLTNSFL
+61 KADLLTNSFV
-71 NQAVRITALVAVYRK
+71 NQAVKITALVAVYRK
-86 LADLISTGIEN
+86 LADVISTGIEN

-272 TEAQGDMARTLNDPA
+272 EEAQGDMARTLNDPA
-287 NQIRIF
+287 NQMRIF
-293 REQMTMT
+293 KEQLTMT

-324 VVEEGLQKL
+324 VVEEGLQRL
-333 AAWFGFE
+333 AAWAGFE

-346 RMDVSEDV
+346 RMNVSDDV
-354 PYYENVVE
+354 PYYENIVE
-362 ATGKAAKNA
+362 STGRAAKNA

-377 MIGIDELNVL
+377 MLGIDELNVL

-393 TSGGGSGSENPYA
+393 TSGGGSGSDNPYA

-427 KDIKEAFDDL
+427 KDIKEAFDEL
-437 GKDFEEHPLQVG
+437 GKDFEEHPLKVSWE
-449 IKIFGEGAGA
+449 IFSEGAGT
-459 IGQGFWEWYLGKT
+459 IGEGFWTWVLGKTPEELAADAQAHGNTIGEEFIKAYAAAIENSVIGEGSEGVIELLLGKT

-477 QEAETYFGGSIA
+477 QDAKNTGNTVGEEFTLQFMS
-489 GALTY
+489 ALM
-494 ELAMNSPAANVG
+494 LNG
-506 FEFWT
+506 FEGRA
-511 WLLGKTDEE
+511 LGDIILGSNTDLS
-520 IAVEA
+520 
-525 EEKGITIGQAIHDSF
+525 D
-540 ILNNPLA
+540 
-547 RQAGKSQSAIET
+547 
-559 FFGFD
+559 
-564 NTLEKR
+564 R
-570 AAEAGRTV
+570 ASEAGRTV
-578 GEQFTLEFSKKVAEI
+578 GEQFTLEFSKKVLDI

-605 IATGRDALKDLEA
+605 ITTGRDALEDLENIT
-618 LEKKLNYTNSKKTY
+618 KKLNYINTKKTY

-650 GETAL
+650 GEAAAKAY
-655 ELLLGGNL
+655 
-663 NSTAEESGKNAI
+663 AEGVANTTNYVWDSIWNGSDAQRRGKNFVEG
-675 KNFAKGME
+675 FAKGMD

-697 RTAFNGANNNGSG
+697 RTAYNGTNNNGSG
-710 GNGFYT
+710 SRNFGSVGTNLAGAFSSALGSQTSKNNAYNSGYSLSASGVNGAKSYGNGY
-716 ASSNMS
+716 SNIATEMANLFANALGS
-722 RRYADGI
+722 KSAL
-729 RSGTSNVDSAGK
+729 SGS
-741 SLYNSGYNGATNYGK
+741 YNSGYN
-756 ALADYYNVSSGA
+756 
-768 SKEYAKGLVNGV
+768 
-780 SGARYA
+780 
-786 GESLF
+786 
-791 GSSYNGAS
+791 
-799 NYGTSDVYFY
+799 
-809 NTSAMASRSFIE
+809 
-821 GMYNNLSGANYAGQ
+821 
-835 SLYTSGY
+835 
-842 NGASNN
+842 
-848 GNGGY
+848 
-853 EYSNL
+853 
-858 ANNFANLFTSSLGSN
+858 
-873 SALSDSY
+873 
-880 NAGYKLANEGT
+880 LANEGT

-898 SEFEYVGDMAGQG
+898 GEFEYIGDMAGQG
-911 YVLGIRK
+911 YILGIRK
-918 NEYKAEYAGG
+918 NEYKAEYAGDV
-928 TVANAT
+928 VASAT
-934 LYKLKEALGIASP
+934 LYRMKEALGIASP
-947 SKETYALGRF
+947 SKEAYAVGKF
-957 FDLGFANA
+957 FDEGFANA
-965 IEDYTYTAEDMAKQM
+965 ISDFTNLATDNASNMAEL
-980 ARASLQAIRTTDG
+980 SLKAMRTTQG
-993 VFANSI
+993 MF
-999 SAPSGSNAGY
+999 SGFSVPTNNNTGY
-1009 GVSAANQNGMMN
+1009 GVGAMNESAMMN
-1021 MASSIYQ
+1021 MASTIYQ
-1028 AVVSGISTIDLNG
+1028 AVASGISTIRLNG

-1064 RRGVGVGSNA
+1064 RRGVGVGNNA

>member
-1 MGSEK
+1 MASEK

-25 LITALGKLSK
+25 LITALGRLSK
-35 ALDNVNAKKVKD
+35 ALDSVNAKKVKD
-47 EIKDTGDASKEAAA
+47 DIKETGDASKEAAA
-61 KADLLTNSFL
+61 KADLLTNSFM

-86 LADLISTGIEN
+86 LADVISTGIEN

-272 TEAQGDMARTLNDPA
+272 TEAQGDMQRSLYDPA
-287 NQIRIF
+287 NQIRVF
-293 REQMTMT
+293 REQVTMT

-324 VVEEGLQKL
+324 VVEEGLQNL
-333 AAWFGFE
+333 ATWFGFE

-346 RMDVSEDV
+346 RMSVSEDV
-354 PYYENVVE
+354 PYYENIVDS
-362 ATGKAAKNA
+362 TGRAAKNA

-393 TSGGGSGSENPYA
+393 TGGGSGSDNPYA

-427 KDIKEAFDDL
+427 KDIKEQFDEL
-437 GKDFEEHPLQVG
+437 GKDFEEHPLQVSWE
-449 IKIFGEGAGA
+449 IVKEGAGT
-459 IGQGFWEWYLGKT
+459 IGEGFWEWYLGKT

-477 QEAETYFGGSIA
+477 EEAWENGETIGKAFMKAILYQTGENIVKISTGIWGAITGEDTTIAERAAKSGRTIA
-489 GALTY
+489 GQFYGEVSKTVLELINNNAYLKWYY
-494 ELAMNSPAANVG
+494 ELMTGRN
-506 FEFWT
+506 
-511 WLLGKTDEE
+511 
-520 IAVEA
+520 A
-525 EEKGITIGQAIHDSF
+525 EEDLVTAQKYLDQNRVNTKKVKDGDFTLTGVLGNKSTTSGISKGAQA
-540 ILNNPLA
+540 
-547 RQAGKSQSAIET
+547 QAKAYINGLKNSLGEV
-559 FFGFD
+559 
-564 NTLEKR
+564 EK
-570 AAEAGRTV
+570 V
-578 GEQFTLEFSKKVAEI
+578 GEDI
-593 FSSNPILQEFYK
+593 F
-605 IATGRDALKDLEA
+605 
-618 LEKKLNYTNSKKTY
+618 NSAWGAADNHGKGVESFFKT
-632 TKVFPTRDNAATI
+632 
-645 EAAKH
+645 
-650 GETAL
+650 
-655 ELLLGGNL
+655 
-663 NSTAEESGKNAI
+663 
-675 KNFAKGME
+675 
-683 SGKSAVNLASSNLY
+683 
-697 RTAFNGANNNGSG
+697 
-710 GNGFYT
+710 
-716 ASSNMS
+716 SSNMS
-722 RRYADGI
+722 KRYADGLVNGV
-729 RSGTSNVDSAGK
+729 SGTASAGK
-741 SLYNSGYNGATNYGK
+741 SLYNSGYNGATNYGR

-768 SKEYAKGLVNGV
+768 SSNYARGLVNGTTSV
-780 SGARYA
+780 
-786 GESLF
+786 
-791 GSSYNGAS
+791 AS
-799 NYGTSDVYFY
+799 
-809 NTSAMASRSFIE
+809 
-821 GMYNNLSGANYAGQ
+821 AGQ
-835 SLYTSGY
+835 SLYASGY
-842 NGASNN
+842 NGASKN
-848 GNGGY
+848 GNGGK

-858 ANNFANLFTSSLGSN
+858 ANSFANLFAGALSSN
-873 SALSDSY
+873 SALSGSY
-880 NAGYKLANEGT
+880 NSGYKLANEGT

-911 YVLGIRK
+911 YIAGIRK
-918 NEYKAEYAGG
+918 NEYKAEYAGN
-928 TVANAT
+928 TVASAT
-934 LYKLKEALGIASP
+934 LYRMKEILGIASP
-947 SKETYALGRF
+947 SKETYALGKF
-957 FDLGFANA
+957 FDEGFANA
-965 IEDYTYTAEDMAKQM
+965 ISDFTNLATDNASNMAEL
-980 ARASLQAIRTTDG
+980 SLKAMRTTQG
-993 VFANSI
+993 MFSSFSVPTNN
-999 SAPSGSNAGY
+999 NAGY
-1009 GVSAANQNGMMN
+1009 GVGAMNESAMMN
-1021 MASSIYQ
+1021 MASTIYQ
-1028 AVVSGISTIDLNG
+1028 AVASGISTINLNG

-1051 GKEVFTAVETERR
+1051 GKEVFTAVQTESRK
-1064 RRGVGVGSNA
+1064 RGVAISNGA
-1074 FGGV
+1074 FSR

>member
-1 MGSEK
+1 MASEK

-25 LITALGKLSK
+25 LITALGRLSK

-47 EIKDTGDASKEAAA
+47 DIKDTGDASKEAAA
-61 KADLLTNSFL
+61 KADLLTNSFV
-71 NQAVRITALVAVYRK
+71 NQAVKITALVAVYRK
-86 LADLISTGIEN
+86 LADVISTGVEN

-103 NMNLFTVS
+103 NLNLFTVS

-272 TEAQGDMARTLNDPA
+272 QEAQGGMARTLNDPA
-287 NQIRIF
+287 NQMRIF
-293 REQMTMT
+293 KEQLTMT

-324 VVEEGLQKL
+324 VVEEGLQRL
-333 AAWFGFE
+333 AAWAGFE

-346 RMDVSEDV
+346 RMSVSDDV
-354 PYYENVVE
+354 PYYENIVDS
-362 ATGKAAKNA
+362 TGRAAKNA

-393 TSGGGSGSENPYA
+393 TSGGGSGSDNPYA

-427 KDIKEAFDDL
+427 KDIKEQFDEL
-437 GKDFEEHPLQVG
+437 GKDFEEHPLQVTG
-449 IKIFGEGAGA
+449 KILWEGFGT
-459 IGQGFWEWYLGKT
+459 IGEGFWEWYLGKT

-477 QEAETYFGGSIA
+477 EEAWENGETIGKAFMKAILYQTGENIVKISTGIWGAITGEDTTIAERAAKSGRTIA
-489 GALTY
+489 GQFYGEVSKTVLEIINNNEYLKWYYETVTGRNADEDLATAYKYLDENRINTKKVKDGNFTLTGV
-494 ELAMNSPAANVG
+494 LGDKSTTSGISKGAQAQANAYING
-506 FEFWT
+506 
-511 WLLGKTDEE
+511 LKKSLGE
-520 IAVEA
+520 VE
-525 EEKGITIGQAIHDSF
+525 K
-540 ILNNPLA
+540 
-547 RQAGKSQSAIET
+547 
-559 FFGFD
+559 
-564 NTLEKR
+564 
-570 AAEAGRTV
+570 V
-578 GEQFTLEFSKKVAEI
+578 GEDI
-593 FSSNPILQEFYK
+593 Y
-605 IATGRDALKDLEA
+605 
-618 LEKKLNYTNSKKTY
+618 NSAWGAADNHGKGVESFFKT
-632 TKVFPTRDNAATI
+632 
-645 EAAKH
+645 
-650 GETAL
+650 
-655 ELLLGGNL
+655 
-663 NSTAEESGKNAI
+663 
-675 KNFAKGME
+675 
-683 SGKSAVNLASSNLY
+683 
-697 RTAFNGANNNGSG
+697 
-710 GNGFYT
+710 
-716 ASSNMS
+716 SSNMS
-722 RRYADGI
+722 KRYADGLVNGV
-729 RSGTSNVDSAGK
+729 SGASSAGK
-741 SLYNSGYNGATNYGK
+741 SLYNSGYNGATNYGR

-768 SKEYAKGLVNGV
+768 SSNYAKGLVNGTTSV
-780 SGARYA
+780 
-786 GESLF
+786 
-791 GSSYNGAS
+791 AS
-799 NYGTSDVYFY
+799 
-809 NTSAMASRSFIE
+809 
-821 GMYNNLSGANYAGQ
+821 AGQ
-835 SLYTSGY
+835 TLFTSGY
-842 NGASNN
+842 NGANNN
-848 GNGGY
+848 GSGGSA
-853 EYSNL
+853 YSNL
-858 ANNFANLFTSSLGSN
+858 ANSFANLFAGALGSN
-873 SALSDSY
+873 SALSGSY

-911 YVLGIRK
+911 YILGIRK
-918 NEYKAEYAGG
+918 NEYKAEYAGD
-928 TVANAT
+928 TVASAT
-934 LYKLKEALGIASP
+934 LYRMKEVLGIASP
-947 SKETYALGRF
+947 SKEAYAVGKF
-957 FDLGFANA
+957 FDEGFANA
-965 IEDYTYTAEDMAKQM
+965 ISDFTSLATDNAGNMAEM
-980 ARASLQAIRTTDG
+980 SLKAMRTTQG
-993 VFANSI
+993 MF
-999 SAPSGSNAGY
+999 SGFSVPTNNNAGY
-1009 GVSAANQNGMMN
+1009 GVGAMNESAMMN
-1021 MASSIYQ
+1021 MASTIYQ
-1028 AVVSGISTIDLNG
+1028 AVVSGISTLNLNG

-1051 GKEVFTAVETERR
+1051 GKEVFKVVQKEQRD
-1064 RRGVGVGSNA
+1064 RGVAISNGA
-1074 FGGV
+1074 FSR

>member
-1 MGSEK
+1 MASEK
-6 IDALELDINAKLT
+6 IDALQLDIDAKLN

-25 LITALGKLSK
+25 LIGKLGELGK
-35 ALDNVNAKKVKD
+35 ALDSLKGKSVSVN
-47 EIKDTGDASKEAAA
+47 IKETGNASKEAAA

-86 LADLISTGIEN
+86 LADVISTGIEN

-233 LEANSTALED
+233 LESNSTALED

-272 TEAQGDMARTLNDPA
+272 QEAQGDMARTLNDPA
-287 NQIRIF
+287 NQMRIF
-293 REQMTMT
+293 KEQLTMT

-310 ALNEVMPYLIAFFR
+310 ALNQVMPYVTASFR
-324 VVEEGLQKL
+324 VVEEGLQRL
-333 AAWFGFE
+333 AAWAGFE

-346 RMDVSEDV
+346 RMSVSEDV
-354 PYYENVVE
+354 PYYENIVDS
-362 ATGKAAKNA
+362 TGRAAKNA

-412 TPGYDFLSSSIENRI
+412 TPGYDFLSSAITNRVNEAKAQLEGFVNYI
-427 KDIKEAFDDL
+427 KGLDPLEIVGYFAWEGLGTIGEGFWTSVLGMTPEELAEEASRNGNTIGQQFIKSYFEAIQNS
-437 GKDFEEHPLQVG
+437 P
-449 IKIFGEGAGA
+449 FGEASES
-459 IGQGFWEWYLGKT
+459 IVQGLLLGGKT

-477 QEAETYFGGSIA
+477 QDADKNGQTIGEAFLTGMIVNSAPVTHA
-489 GALTY
+489 GAMY
-494 ELAMNSPAANVG
+494 
-506 FEFWT
+506 
-511 WLLGKTDEE
+511 
-520 IAVEA
+520 
-525 EEKGITIGQAIHDSF
+525 
-540 ILNNPLA
+540 
-547 RQAGKSQSAIET
+547 SAWEMV
-559 FFGFD
+559 FGFD
-564 NTLEKR
+564 NTLEQR
-570 AAEAGRTV
+570 ASNAGRTV
-578 GEQFTLEFSKKVAEI
+578 GQQFVAE
-593 FSSNPILQEFYK
+593 FGRQLLDLVASNPVFEWIYNTS
-605 IATGRDALKDLEA
+605 TGRDAQRDLED
-618 LEKKLNYTNSKKTY
+618 LEKNLYKKTKGTY

-655 ELLLGGNL
+655 QMLLGSGINDV
-663 NSTAEESGKNAI
+663 AEESGKAAI
-675 KNFAKGME
+675 KSFAKGME

-697 RTAFNGANNNGSG
+697 KTAYNGTNNNGSG
-710 GNGFYT
+710 TRNFGNVGTNLAGAFSSALGSQ
-716 ASSNMS
+716 ASKNN
-722 RRYADGI
+722 A
-729 RSGTSNVDSAGK
+729 
-741 SLYNSGYNGATNYGK
+741 YNSGYQLSAQ
-756 ALADYYNVSSGA
+756 
-768 SKEYAKGLVNGV
+768 GV
-780 SGARYA
+780 YGAR
-786 GESLF
+786 GFS
-791 GSSYNGAS
+791 NG
-799 NYGTSDVYFY
+799 
-809 NTSAMASRSFIE
+809 
-821 GMYNNLSGANYAGQ
+821 
-835 SLYTSGY
+835 YTDI
-842 NGASNN
+842 ATDM
-848 GNGGY
+848 
-853 EYSNL
+853 
-858 ANNFANLFTSSLGSN
+858 ANLFAGSLSSNPS
-873 SALSDSY
+873 LSKSY

-911 YVLGIRK
+911 YILGIKK
-918 NEYKAEYAGG
+918 NEYKAEYAGD
-928 TVANAT
+928 TVASAT
-934 LYKLKEALGIASP
+934 LYRMKEVLGIASP
-947 SKETYALGRF
+947 SKEAYAVGKF
-957 FDLGFANA
+957 FDEGFANA
-965 IEDYTYTAEDMAKQM
+965 ISDFTSLATDNAGNMAEM
-980 ARASLQAIRTTDG
+980 SLKAMRTTQG
-993 VFANSI
+993 MF
-999 SAPSGSNAGY
+999 SGFSVPTNNNAGY
-1009 GVSAANQNGMMN
+1009 GVGAMNESAMMN
-1021 MASSIYQ
+1021 MASTIYQ
-1028 AVVSGISTIDLNG
+1028 AVASGISTINLNG

-1051 GKEVFTAVETERR
+1051 GKEVFTAVQTESRK
-1064 RRGVGVGSNA
+1064 RGVAISNGA
-1074 FGGV
+1074 FSR

>member
-1 MGSEK
+1 MASEK

-47 EIKDTGDASKEAAA
+47 DIKDTGDASKEAAA
-61 KADLLTNSFL
+61 KADLLTNSFM
-71 NQAVRITALVAVYRK
+71 NQAVKITALVAVYRK
-86 LADLISTGIEN
+86 LADVISTGIEN

-272 TEAQGDMARTLNDPA
+272 EEAQGDMARTLNDPA
-287 NQIRIF
+287 NQMRIF
-293 REQMTMT
+293 KEQLTMT

-310 ALNEVMPYLIAFFR
+310 ALNQVMPYVTAFFR

-333 AAWFGFE
+333 AAWAGFE

-393 TSGGGSGSENPYA
+393 TSGGSGSDNPYA
-406 LGSIYK
+406 LGSTYK
-412 TPGYDFLSSSIENRI
+412 TPGYDFLSSALENRI
-427 KDIKEAFDDL
+427 KDIKEAFDEL
-437 GKDFEEHPLQVG
+437 GKDFKEHPLQVSWEIVKEGVSGLGEG
-449 IKIFGEGAGA
+449 IWTWILGMTPEELAEEAARNGNTVGEQFVIAYSNAIQNSAFGEFSEGVVQYVLMGGKSSEEFYSDAEKSGQS
-459 IGQGFWEWYLGKT
+459 IGTAFLTGMVVNSTIPSSLGGMISFWEVITGKDT
-472 PDELA
+472 NLA
-477 QEAETYFGGSIA
+477 S
-489 GALTY
+489 
-494 ELAMNSPAANVG
+494 
-506 FEFWT
+506 
-511 WLLGKTDEE
+511 
-520 IAVEA
+520 
-525 EEKGITIGQAIHDSF
+525 
-540 ILNNPLA
+540 
-547 RQAGKSQSAIET
+547 
-559 FFGFD
+559 
-564 NTLEKR
+564 R
-570 AAEAGRTV
+570 AAAAGRTV
-578 GEQFTLEFSKKVAEI
+578 GEQFTVEVGRQLLDLVA
-593 FSSNPILQEFYK
+593 SNPVFEWIYNTS
-605 IATGRDALKDLEA
+605 TGRDAQRDLED
-618 LEKKLNYTNSKKTY
+618 LEKKLYKNNKGTY
-632 TKVFPTRDNAATI
+632 TKVFATRDNAATI

-650 GETAL
+650 GEAAAKAYADSVANTTNYVWDSIWNGSDAQQR
-655 ELLLGGNL
+655 GKYFI
-663 NSTAEESGKNAI
+663 ES
-675 KNFAKGME
+675 FAKGMNNGLP
-683 SGKSAVNLASSNLY
+683 SVRLGASNLY
-697 RTAFNGANNNGSG
+697 KTAYNGANNNGSG
-710 GNGFYT
+710 SRNFGSVGTNLAGAF
-716 ASSNMS
+716 SSALGS
-722 RRYADGI
+722 Q
-729 RSGTSNVDSAGK
+729 TSKNNA
-741 SLYNSGYNGATNYGK
+741 YNSGYQLSAQGVYGARGF
-756 ALADYYNVSSGA
+756 SSG
-768 SKEYAKGLVNGV
+768 
-780 SGARYA
+780 
-786 GESLF
+786 
-791 GSSYNGAS
+791 
-799 NYGTSDVYFY
+799 
-809 NTSAMASRSFIE
+809 
-821 GMYNNLSGANYAGQ
+821 
-835 SLYTSGY
+835 YT
-842 NGASNN
+842 NIATDM
-848 GNGGY
+848 
-853 EYSNL
+853 
-858 ANNFANLFTSSLGSN
+858 ANLFAGSLSSNPS
-873 SALSDSY
+873 LSKSY

-911 YVLGIRK
+911 YIAGIRK

-928 TVANAT
+928 AVANAT
-934 LYKLKEALGIASP
+934 LYRLKEALGIASP

-980 ARASLQAIRTTDG
+980 ARTSLQAIRTTDSM
-993 VFANSI
+993 FANSI
-999 SAPSGSNAGY
+999 SAPSGSTAGY

-1028 AVVSGISTIDLNG
+1028 AVVGGMAAMGTADNN
-1041 DDRDIKVIID
+1041 RDIKVIID
-1051 GKEVFTAVETERR
+1051 GKEVFKVVQKEQRD
-1064 RRGVGVGSNA
+1064 RGVAISNGA
-1074 FGGV
+1074 FSR

>member
-1 MGSEK
+1 MASEK
-6 IDALELDINAKLT
+6 IDALELDINSKLT

-25 LITALGKLSK
+25 LITALGRLSK
-35 ALDNVNAKKVKD
+35 ALDSVNAKKVNED
-47 EIKDTGDASKEAAA
+47 IKETGDASKEAAA
-61 KADLLTNSFL
+61 KADLLTNSFM
-71 NQAVRITALVAVYRK
+71 NQAVRITALVAVYGK
-86 LADLISTGIEN
+86 LADVISTGIEN

-272 TEAQGDMARTLNDPA
+272 QEVQGDMARTLNDPA
-287 NQIRIF
+287 NQMRIF
-293 REQMTMT
+293 KEQLTMT
-300 SRALGNVFIP
+300 SRALGDVFIP
-310 ALNEVMPYLIAFFR
+310 VLNEVMPYLIAFFR
-324 VVEEGLQKL
+324 VVEEGLQRL
-333 AAWFGFE
+333 AAWFGYE

-354 PYYENVVE
+354 PYYENIVDS
-362 ATGKAAKNA
+362 TGRAAKNA

-387 RPDDGT
+387 RPNDDT
-393 TSGGGSGSENPYA
+393 TSGGGSGGGSGSDNPYA
-406 LGSIYK
+406 LGSIFK
-412 TPGYDFLSSSIENRI
+412 TPGYDFLSSAIENRI
-427 KDIKEAFDDL
+427 KDIKEAFDEL
-437 GKDFEEHPLQVG
+437 GKDFEEHPLQVTG
-449 IKIFGEGAGA
+449 KILWEGFGT
-459 IGQGFWEWYLGKT
+459 IGEGFWEWYLGKT
-472 PDELA
+472 SEELA

-489 GALTY
+489 TAFTY
-494 ELAMNSPAANVG
+494 ELAMNSPAANAG
-506 FEFWT
+506 YDFWT

-520 IAVEA
+520 IAAEA
-525 EEKGITIGQAIHDSF
+525 EEKGITIGHAIHDSF

-547 RQAGKSQSAIET
+547 RLAGKSQSVIET
-559 FFGFD
+559 FFGSGR
-564 NTLEKR
+564 TLERR
-570 AAEAGRTV
+570 AAEAGKTV
-578 GEQFTLEFSKKVAEI
+578 GEQFTLEFSKKVTEI
-593 FSSNPILQEFYK
+593 FSSNSILRGFYK
-605 IATGRDALKDLEA
+605 IATGNDALKDYEA
-618 LEKKLNYTNSKKTY
+618 LEKNLNSKNSKKTY
-632 TKVFPTRDNAATI
+632 TKIPSNYFNTSADEARKRG
-645 EAAKH
+645 EAA
-650 GETAL
+650 L
-655 ELLLGGNL
+655 QSFLGGDL
-663 NSTAEESGKNAI
+663 NSTAEEIGKNAI
-675 KNFAKGME
+675 KNFGKGME

-697 RTAFNGANNNGSG
+697 KTAYNGTNNNGSG
-710 GNGFYT
+710 SRNFGSVGTNLAGAF
-716 ASSNMS
+716 SSALGSQTS
-722 RRYADGI
+722 RNNA
-729 RSGTSNVDSAGK
+729 
-741 SLYNSGYNGATNYGK
+741 YNSGYQLSAQGAY
-756 ALADYYNVSSGA
+756 
-768 SKEYAKGLVNGV
+768 
-780 SGARYA
+780 GARGFSNGYA
-786 GESLF
+786 
-791 GSSYNGAS
+791 NIA
-799 NYGTSDVYFY
+799 TD
-809 NTSAMASRSFIE
+809 M
-821 GMYNNLSGANYAGQ
+821 
-835 SLYTSGY
+835 
-842 NGASNN
+842 
-848 GNGGY
+848 
-853 EYSNL
+853 
-858 ANNFANLFTSSLGSN
+858 ANLFAGALSSN
-873 SALSDSY
+873 SALSGSY

-911 YVLGIRK
+911 YLAGIRK

-947 SKETYALGRF
+947 SKEAYAVGKF
-957 FDLGFANA
+957 FDEGFANA
-965 IEDYTYTAEDMAKQM
+965 ISDFTSLATDNAGNMAEM
-980 ARASLQAIRTTDG
+980 SLKAMRTTQG
-993 VFANSI
+993 MF
-999 SAPSGSNAGY
+999 SGFSVPTNNNAGY
-1009 GVSAANQNGMMN
+1009 GVGAMNESAMMN
-1021 MASSIYQ
+1021 MASTIYQ
-1028 AVVSGISTIDLNG
+1028 AVASGISTINLNG

-1051 GKEVFTAVETERR
+1051 GKEVFTVVQTESRK
-1064 RRGVGVGSNA
+1064 RGVAISNGA
-1074 FGGV
+1074 FSR

>member
-1 MGSEK
+1 MASEK

-25 LITALGKLSK
+25 LITALGRLSK

-47 EIKDTGDASKEAAA
+47 DIKDTGDASKEAAA
-61 KADLLTNSFL
+61 KADLLTNSFV
-71 NQAVRITALVAVYRK
+71 NQAVKITALVAVYRK
-86 LADLISTGIEN
+86 LADVISTGIEN

-272 TEAQGDMARTLNDPA
+272 QEAQGDMARTLNDPA
-287 NQIRIF
+287 NQMRIF
-293 REQMTMT
+293 KEQLTMT

-324 VVEEGLQKL
+324 VVEEGLQRL
-333 AAWFGFE
+333 AAWAGFE

-346 RMDVSEDV
+346 RMSVSEDV
-354 PYYENVVE
+354 PYYENIVDS
-362 ATGKAAKNA
+362 TGRAAKNA

-393 TSGGGSGSENPYA
+393 TSGGGSGSDNPYA

-412 TPGYDFLSSSIENRI
+412 TPGYDFLSSAIENRV
-427 KDIKEAFDDL
+427 KDLKEAFDEL
-437 GKDFEEHPLQVG
+437 GKDFEEHPLQVTGKILWEGLGGLGEG
-449 IKIFGEGAGA
+449 IWTQILGMTPEELGEKARLHGNSVGEQFVIEFSNAIQNSTFGEGSEGV
-459 IGQGFWEWYLGKT
+459 IELLLGKT

-477 QEAETYFGGSIA
+477 QDAKDTGNTVGEEFTSQFMS
-489 GALTY
+489 ALM
-494 ELAMNSPAANVG
+494 LNG
-506 FEFWT
+506 FEGRAFGDII
-511 WLLGKTDEE
+511 LGSNSDLS
-520 IAVEA
+520 
-525 EEKGITIGQAIHDSF
+525 D
-540 ILNNPLA
+540 
-547 RQAGKSQSAIET
+547 
-559 FFGFD
+559 
-564 NTLEKR
+564 R

-578 GEQFTLEFSKKVAEI
+578 GEQFTLEFSKKVLDI

-605 IATGRDALKDLEA
+605 IATGRDALEDLENIT
-618 LEKKLNYTNSKKTY
+618 KKLNYTNSKKTY

-645 EAAKH
+645 EAQKH
-650 GETAL
+650 GKAV
-655 ELLLGGNL
+655 
-663 NSTAEESGKNAI
+663 AEAYAEGTNYVWDSIWNGSDAQGRGKNFVEG
-675 KNFAKGME
+675 FAKGME

-697 RTAFNGANNNGSG
+697 KTAYNGTNNNGSG
-710 GNGFYT
+710 SRNFGNVGTNLAGAF
-716 ASSNMS
+716 SSALGS
-722 RRYADGI
+722 Q
-729 RSGTSNVDSAGK
+729 TSKNNA
-741 SLYNSGYNGATNYGK
+741 YNSGYQLSAQ
-756 ALADYYNVSSGA
+756 
-768 SKEYAKGLVNGV
+768 GV
-780 SGARYA
+780 YGAR
-786 GESLF
+786 GFS
-791 GSSYNGAS
+791 NG
-799 NYGTSDVYFY
+799 
-809 NTSAMASRSFIE
+809 
-821 GMYNNLSGANYAGQ
+821 
-835 SLYTSGY
+835 YT
-842 NGASNN
+842 NIATDM
-848 GNGGY
+848 
-853 EYSNL
+853 
-858 ANNFANLFTSSLGSN
+858 ANLFAGSLSSNPS
-873 SALSDSY
+873 LSKSY

-911 YVLGIRK
+911 YIAGIRK
-918 NEYKAEYAGG
+918 NEYKAEYAGD
-928 TVANAT
+928 TVASAT
-934 LYKLKEALGIASP
+934 LYRMKEVLGIASP
-947 SKETYALGRF
+947 SKEAYAVGKF
-957 FDLGFANA
+957 FDEGFANA
-965 IEDYTYTAEDMAKQM
+965 ISDFTSLATDNASNLAEM
-980 ARASLQAIRTTDG
+980 SLKAMRTTNG
-993 VFANSI
+993 MF
-999 SAPSGSNAGY
+999 SNFSVPTNNNTGY
-1009 GVSAANQNGMMN
+1009 GVGAMNEGAMMN
-1021 MASSIYQ
+1021 MASTIYQ
-1028 AVVSGISTIDLNG
+1028 AVVSGISTISLNG

-1064 RRGVGVGSNA
+1064 RRGVGVGNNA